1 MADNDW
7 RVTITLADEE
17 HAGHAL
23 RSLREHRHEENRDQQ
38 VEDDIK
44 QRLGRTV
51 AAGAGENQIFLYAAT
66 EDTARQAEQAARD
79 LLARRGLDA
88 TFTLNRWHPIEEKW
102 EDPSAAVP
110 ATDEQRQ
117 AEQRRLDDEETAES
131 LASGVAQ
138 YQVRIELPTHREAVA
153 LADRLKA
160 EGLPVIRRWKFMVVG
175 TNNEDEANDLASR
188 LKQEVPTD
196 ATVQAEHAGAL
207 MPFIMFS

>member
-1 MADNDW
+1 M
-7 RVTITLADEE
+7 
-17 HAGHAL
+17 
-23 RSLREHRHEENRDQQ
+23 
-38 VEDDIK
+38 
-44 QRLGRTV
+44 
-51 AAGAGENQIFLYAAT
+51 
-66 EDTARQAEQAARD
+66 
-79 LLARRGLDA
+79 
-88 TFTLNRWHPIEEKW
+88 
-102 EDPSAAVP
+102 P

-153 LADRLKA
+153 LAERLKA